1 LSDIFGR
8 LKTGASKAAFDA
20 DKLMRVRKVEG
31 EIGQLKKQIDAFQER
46 LGEITYLSYI
56 HKEPQ
61 SQDAVDYCEKLIVLE
76 QQVIDKQGEIKNIQ
90 AETFGQSSSP
100 TSTPTATNLA
110 KCPNCGKMNDYNT
123 KFCAECGTKLA

>member
-1 LSDIFGR
+1 MSDIFGR

-20 DKLMRVRKVEG
+20 DKLMRVRKAEG
-31 EIGQLKKQIDAFQER
+31 EVGQLKKQIDDIQER

-76 QQVIDKQGEIKNIQ
+76 QQVISKQEEIKKIQ
-90 AETFGQSSSP
+90 AENFGQPSSP
-100 TSTPTATNLA
+100 TSAPIDPNFV
-110 KCPNCGKMNDYNT
+110 KCPNCAKMNVSNT
-123 KFCAECGTKLA
+123 KFCAECGTKLV